1 MSQLIASPLDRVLS
15 YRLSETISLL
25 ARWTCE
31 NGNLIKQRP
40 GRAFATRND
49 FGGFALCIALNL
61 ACTMSVP
68 APWLA
73 TFVEQCLDFFL
84 GNTAHNGI
92 EVEDDGATLSFR
104 KPKLT
109 SVAAISEVCPLF
121 FVFEISEG

>member
-1 MSQLIASPLDRVLS
+1 MS

-31 NGNLIKQRP
+31 PGNSIKQRP
-40 GRAFATRND
+40 GRGFAIKND
-49 FGGFALCIALNL
+49 FGGIAFCVALNL

-73 TFVEQCLDFFL
+73 TFVEQCLGFYL
-84 GNTAHNGI
+84 GNTAHNDI
-92 EVEDDGATLSFR
+92 EVEDDGATLSFK
-104 KPKLT
+104 KPELT

-121 FVFEISEG
+121 FVYEISEG